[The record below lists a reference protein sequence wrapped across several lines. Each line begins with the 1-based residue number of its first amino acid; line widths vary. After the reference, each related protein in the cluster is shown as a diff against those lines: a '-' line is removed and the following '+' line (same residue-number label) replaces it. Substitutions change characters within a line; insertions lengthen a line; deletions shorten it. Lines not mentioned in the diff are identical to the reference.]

1 MTDHASAGQLRAVKF
16 SRLSKRAL
24 LLGLTATQ
32 LVTIGAGALPLV
44 VALYTGTGALFA
56 IPVLVVAVAA
66 ALVPVGGRQVVAWVP
81 VALSWAWRSMTGQL
95 HYRARITGT
104 TTGAGTTRAARPR
117 PAGTLALPGD
127 MAALRQYVDPV
138 TGAVLVHDPHA
149 ATLTAL
155 LPVTHPAFV
164 LLDPGEQQRRVTA
177 WGRVLATISRSG
189 HIAAL
194 QVIERTLPGSGA
206 SLADWWRTHGTAD
219 GSFAARTYADLIE
232 RAGPAG
238 EQHATT
244 IALSLD
250 LTAAARTVRAA
261 GGGLRGAAAVLRQEV
276 ETLVIALRAADLT
289 PGDPYDAGQLA
300 IHLRTAY
307 DPAIGPA
314 LERHPTLGRE
324 LAAAGPI
331 AVTEAWGNLRADG
344 AHHCV
349 LWISQ
354 WPQARTYPG
363 FLAPLLLSSGIQRTL
378 SVTYRPVRP
387 DVAMRELRRR
397 RTGHLSDANQR
408 ARMGQ
413 TTDATDQA
421 ELSDVLQQE
430 ADLAA
435 GHSLLTTTGLI
446 TISANDAERLEHDV
460 AAVEQAAIQAGV
472 ETRRLWG
479 QQAQAFA
486 RSVLPG

>member
-1 MTDHASAGQLRAVKF
+1 MTDHAPTGQLRAVKF
-16 SRLSKRAL
+16 SRLSKQAL

-32 LVTIGAGALPLV
+32 LATIGVGGLPLV
-44 VALYTGTGALFA
+44 VALYTGTGALYSA
-56 IPVLVVAVAA
+56 VLLALAGAA
-66 ALVPVGGRQVVAWVP
+66 ALVPVGGRQAIVWVP
-81 VALSWAWRSMTGQL
+81 VAASWTWRIVTGQL
-95 HYRARITGT
+95 DFRARITG
-104 TTGAGTTRAARPR
+104 RMARPR

-127 MAALRQYVDPV
+127 VAALRQYTDPT
-138 TGAVLVHDPHA
+138 TGTVLVHDPHA

-177 WGRVLATISRSG
+177 WGRVLATVSRSG

-194 QVIERTLPGSGA
+194 QVTERTLPGSGA
-206 SLADWWRTHGTAD
+206 SLADWWQTHGTHD
-219 GSFAARTYADLIE
+219 GSFASRTYADLID

-250 LTAAARTVRAA
+250 LNAAARTIRAA
-261 GGGLRGAAAVLRQEV
+261 GGGLRGGAAVLRQEV
-276 ETLVIALRAADLT
+276 ETLTIALRAADLT
-289 PGDPYDAGQLA
+289 PGEQYDAGQLA
-300 IHLRTAY
+300 IYLRTAY

-314 LERHPTLGRE
+314 LERHATLGRE

-331 AVTEAWGNLRADG
+331 AVTETWGHLRADG

-354 WPQARTYPG
+354 WPQSQTYPG
-363 FLAPLLLSSGIQRTL
+363 FLGPLLLSSGVQRTIAL
-378 SVTYRPVRP
+378 TYRPVRT
-387 DVAMRELRRR
+387 DAAMRELRRR
-397 RTGHLSDANQR
+397 RTGHLSDATQR

-421 ELSDVLQQE
+421 ELADVLQQE

-460 AAVEQAAIQAGV
+460 AGVEQAAIQAGV

-486 RSVLPG
+486 RTILPG

>member
-1 MTDHASAGQLRAVKF
+1 MTDHASTGQLRAVKF

-32 LVTIGAGALPLV
+32 LATIGVGGLPLV
-44 VALYTGTGALFA
+44 VALYTGTGALYA
-56 IPVLVVAVAA
+56 IVLLVVAVAA
-66 ALVPVGGRQVVAWVP
+66 ALVPVGGRQAISWVP
-81 VALSWAWRSMTGQL
+81 IAASWTCRTLTGQL
-95 HYRARITGT
+95 HYRARIASRT
-104 TTGAGTTRAARPR
+104 TRPR

-127 MAALRQYVDPV
+127 AAALRQFTDPV
-138 TGAVLVHDPHA
+138 TDAVLVHDPHA

-155 LPVTHPAFV
+155 LPVAHPAFV

-177 WGRVLATISRSG
+177 WGRALATISRSG

-194 QVIERTLPGSGA
+194 QVTERTLPGSGA
-206 SLADWWRTHGTAD
+206 SLADWWQTHGTND
-219 GSFAARTYADLIE
+219 GSFASRTYADLIE

-250 LTAAARTVRAA
+250 LNTAARTIRAA
-261 GGGLRGAAAVLRQEV
+261 GGGLRGGATVLRQEV
-276 ETLVIALRAADLT
+276 ETLTIALRAADLT

-331 AVTEAWGNLRADG
+331 AVTETWGNLRADG

-354 WPQARTYPG
+354 WPQAQTYPG
-363 FLAPLLLSSGIQRTL
+363 FLGPLLLSSGVQRTISL
-378 SVTYRPVRP
+378 TYRPVRP
-387 DVAMRELRRR
+387 DTAMRELRRR
-397 RTGHLSDANQR
+397 RTGHLSDATQR

-421 ELSDVLQQE
+421 ELTDVLQQE

-446 TISANDAERLEHDV
+446 TISANDAERLEHDI
-460 AAVEQAAIQAGV
+460 AAVEQAAIQAGI

-486 RSVLPG
+486 RSILHS

>member
-1 MTDHASAGQLRAVKF
+1 MTDHASTGQLRAVKF

-32 LVTIGAGALPLV
+32 LATIGAGALPLV
-44 VALYTGTGALFA
+44 IALYTGTGALYA
-56 IPVLVVAVAA
+56 ILLLAVASAA
-66 ALVPVGGRQVVAWVP
+66 ALVPVGGRHAVAWVP
-81 VALSWAWRSMTGQL
+81 IAGSWVWRTVTGQL
-95 HYRARITGT
+95 HYRARITE
-104 TTGAGTTRAARPR
+104 RAARPR

-127 MAALRQYVDPV
+127 AAALRQYTDPV
-138 TGAVLVHDPHA
+138 TGALLVHDPHA
-149 ATLTAL
+149 PTLTVI

-164 LLDPGEQQRRVTA
+164 LLDPGEQQRRVAA
-177 WGRVLATISRSG
+177 WGRVLATVSRSG

-194 QVIERTLPGSGA
+194 QVVERTLPGSGA
-206 SLADWWRTHGTAD
+206 SLADWWQTHGIDD
-219 GSFAARTYADLIE
+219 GSFAARTYADLID

-238 EQHATT
+238 EQHATS

-250 LTAAARTVRAA
+250 MNAAARTIRAA
-261 GGGLRGAAAVLRQEV
+261 GGGLRGAAAVLRQEA
-276 ETLVIALRAADLT
+276 ETLTIALRAADLA
-289 PGDPYDAGQLA
+289 PGTPYDPGQLA
-300 IHLRTAY
+300 VHLRTAY

-331 AVTEAWGNLRADG
+331 AVTETWGNLRADG

-354 WPQARTYPG
+354 WPQTRTYPG
-363 FLAPLLLSSGIQRTL
+363 FLAPLLLSSGVQRTL
-378 SVTYRPVRP
+378 SLVYRPVRA

-397 RTGHLSDANQR
+397 RTGHLSDATQR

-421 ELSDVLQQE
+421 ELTDVLQQE

-446 TISANDAERLEHDV
+446 TISADTLERLEHDV
-460 AAVEQAAIQAGV
+460 AAVEQAAIQAGI

-486 RSVLPG
+486 RSILPG

>member
-1 MTDHASAGQLRAVKF
+1 MADHASTGQLRAVKF

-32 LVTIGAGALPLV
+32 LATIGIGGLPLV
-44 VALYTGTGALFA
+44 VTLYTGTGALYA
-56 IPVLVVAVAA
+56 IPVLLIAA
-66 ALVPVGGRQVVAWVP
+66 AGALVPVGGRQAVSWVP
-81 VALSWAWRSMTGQL
+81 VAGSWAWRTVTGQL
-95 HYRARITGT
+95 HYRARVTGRT
-104 TTGAGTTRAARPR
+104 ERPR

-127 MAALRQYVDPV
+127 VAALRQYTDPV

-149 ATLTAL
+149 ATLTTL

-177 WGRVLATISRSG
+177 WGRVLASVSRSG

-194 QVIERTLPGSGA
+194 QVTERTLPGSGA
-206 SLADWWRTHGTAD
+206 SLADWWQTHGTHD
-219 GSFAARTYADLIE
+219 GSFASRTYADLIE

-250 LTAAARTVRAA
+250 MNSAARTIRAA
-261 GGGLRGAAAVLRQEV
+261 GGGLRGGAAVLRQEV
-276 ETLVIALRAADLT
+276 KTLTIALRAADLT
-289 PGDPYDAGQLA
+289 PGEPYDAGRLA

-331 AVTEAWGNLRADG
+331 AVTETWGNLRADG
-344 AHHCV
+344 AHHCA
-349 LWISQ
+349 LWIAQ
-354 WPQARTYPG
+354 WPQTQTYPG
-363 FLAPLLLSSGIQRTL
+363 FLGPLLLSSGVQRTIAL
-378 SVTYRPVRP
+378 TYRPLRP
-387 DVAMRELRRR
+387 DVAMRDLRRR
-397 RTGHLSDANQR
+397 RTGHLSDATQR

-421 ELSDVLQQE
+421 ELADVLQQE

-446 TISANDAERLEHDV
+446 TISANDTERLEHDV

-486 RSVLPG
+486 RSILPG

>member
-1 MTDHASAGQLRAVKF
+1 MVDYASTGQLRAVKF
-16 SRLSKRAL
+16 SRLSKRSL

-32 LVTIGAGALPLV
+32 LATIGIGGLPLV
-44 VALYTGTGALFA
+44 VALYTGTGAAYA
-56 IPVLVVAVAA
+56 IPVLIVAVAA
-66 ALVPVGGRQVVAWVP
+66 ALIPVGGRQAVTWVP
-81 VALSWAWRSMTGQL
+81 IAGSWAWRTVTGQL
-95 HYRARITGT
+95 HYRARITG
-104 TTGAGTTRAARPR
+104 RAARPR

-127 MAALRQYVDPV
+127 AAVLRQYTDPV

-149 ATLTAL
+149 STLTAI
-155 LPVTHPAFV
+155 LPVTHAAFV

-177 WGRVLATISRSG
+177 WGRVLATVSRSG
-189 HIAAL
+189 HVAAL
-194 QVIERTLPGSGA
+194 QVVERTLPGSGA
-206 SLADWWRTHGTAD
+206 SLADWWQTHGIDD
-219 GSFAARTYADLIE
+219 GSFASRTYADLID

-250 LTAAARTVRAA
+250 MNAAARPIRAA

-276 ETLVIALRAADLT
+276 ETLAIALRAADLT
-289 PGDPYDAGQLA
+289 PGQPYDAGQLA

-331 AVTEAWGNLRADG
+331 AVTETWGNLRADG

-354 WPQARTYPG
+354 WPQAQAYPG
-363 FLAPLLLSSGIQRTL
+363 FLAPLLLSSGVQRTL
-378 SVTYRPVRP
+378 SLTYRPVRT

-397 RTGHLSDANQR
+397 RTGHLSDATQR
-408 ARMGQ
+408 ARIGQ

-421 ELSDVLQQE
+421 ELADVLQQE
-430 ADLAA
+430 VDLAA
-435 GHSLLTTTGLI
+435 GHSLLTATGLI
-446 TISANDAERLEHDV
+446 TISATDVERLEHDV

-479 QQAQAFA
+479 QQAQALA
-486 RSVLPG
+486 RSILPG

>member
-1 MTDHASAGQLRAVKF
+1 MSDQAQTGGPLRAVKF

-32 LVTIGAGALPLV
+32 LATIGIGGLPLV
-44 VALYTGTGALFA
+44 IALYTGTGAHYA
-56 IPVLVVAVAA
+56 IVLLAGAAAA
-66 ALVPVGGRQVVAWVP
+66 ALVPVGGRQAITWVP
-81 VALSWAWRSMTGQL
+81 IAGSWAWRTVTGQRDF
-95 HYRARITGT
+95 RAR
-104 TTGAGTTRAARPR
+104 TTGRVARPR

-127 MAALRQYVDPV
+127 AAALRQYTDPI

-155 LPVTHPAFV
+155 LPVTHPAFM

-177 WGRVLATISRSG
+177 WGRVLATVSRSG

-194 QVIERTLPGSGA
+194 QVTERTLPGSGA
-206 SLADWWRTHGTAD
+206 SLADWWQAHGTHD
-219 GSFAARTYADLIE
+219 ESFASRTYADLIG

-250 LTAAARTVRAA
+250 LNAAARTIRAA
-261 GGGLRGAAAVLRQEV
+261 GGGLRGGATVLRQEV
-276 ETLVIALRAADLT
+276 ETLTIALRAADLT
-289 PGDPYDAGQLA
+289 PGEPYDAGRLA
-300 IHLRTAY
+300 VHLRTSY

-331 AVTEAWGNLRADG
+331 AVTETWGQLRADG
-344 AHHCV
+344 ARHCV
-349 LWISQ
+349 LWIAQ
-354 WPQARTYPG
+354 WPQSPTYPG
-363 FLAPLLLSSGIQRTL
+363 FLAPLLLSSGVERTISL
-378 SVTYRPVRP
+378 TYRPVRT
-387 DVAMRELRRR
+387 DAAMRELRRR
-397 RTGHLSDANQR
+397 RTGHLSDATQR

-413 TTDATDQA
+413 TSDATDQA
-421 ELSDVLQQE
+421 ELADVLQQE

-446 TISANDAERLEHDV
+446 TISAQDAERLEHDV

-486 RSVLPG
+486 RTVLPS

>member
-1 MTDHASAGQLRAVKF
+1 MSAPATGRLGSVKF

-24 LLGLTATQ
+24 ILGLTATQ
-32 LVTIGAGALPLV
+32 LVTIGLGALPLV
-44 VALYTGTGALFA
+44 VALYSGSGTLLA
-56 IPVLVVAVAA
+56 IPVLVLATAA
-66 ALVPVGGRQVVAWVP
+66 AVVRLGGRHVIDWIPIA
-81 VALSWAWRSMTGQL
+81 ASWTWRTTTGQL
-95 HYRARITGT
+95 HYRARLTG
-104 TTGAGTTRAARPR
+104 RRSRPR

-127 MAALRQYVDPV
+127 TAALRQYTDPV
-138 TGAVLVHDPHA
+138 TGAVLVHDSHA
-149 ATLTAL
+149 NTLTAI

-177 WGRVLATISRSG
+177 WGRVLATVSRSG

-194 QVIERTLPGSGA
+194 QVTERTLPGSGA
-206 SLADWWRTHGTAD
+206 SLVDWWKAHGIDD
-219 GSFAARTYADLIE
+219 GSFASRTYADLID

-250 LTAAARTVRAA
+250 MSAAARSARAA

-276 ETLVIALRAADLT
+276 ETLTIALRAADLT
-289 PGDPYDAGQLA
+289 PGDPYDAGRLA
-300 IHLRTAY
+300 VHLRTAY

-331 AVTEAWGNLRADG
+331 AVTETWGNLRADAG
-344 AHHCV
+344 YHCV

-354 WPQARTYPG
+354 WPQSQTYPG
-363 FLAPLLLSSGIQRTL
+363 FLAPLLLSSGVQRTVSL
-378 SVTYRPVRP
+378 TYRPVRA
-387 DVAMRELRRR
+387 DVAVRELRRR
-397 RTGHLSDANQR
+397 RTGHLSDAAQR

-413 TTDATDQA
+413 TTDATDRA

-435 GHSLLTTTGLI
+435 GHSLLTATGLI
-446 TISANDAERLEHDV
+446 TISAPDLARLAHDV
-460 AAVEQAAIQAGV
+460 AAVEQAAIQASV

-486 RSVLPG
+486 RSVLPT

>member
-1 MTDHASAGQLRAVKF
+1 MSAPSTGRLGAVKF

-24 LLGLTATQ
+24 ILGLTAPQ
-32 LVTIGAGALPLV
+32 LVTIGLGALPLV
-44 VALYTGTGALFA
+44 IALYSGSGALYA
-56 IPVLVVAVAA
+56 IPVLILTAAA
-66 ALVPVGGRQVVAWVP
+66 ALVPLGGRHVIDWVP
-81 VALSWAWRSMTGQL
+81 IAASWAWRTTTGQL
-95 HYRARITGT
+95 HYRARLI
-104 TTGAGTTRAARPR
+104 RPVRPR

-127 MAALRQYVDPV
+127 TAALRQYTDPI

-149 ATLTAL
+149 NILTAL
-155 LPVTHPAFV
+155 LSVTHPAFV
-164 LLDPGEQQRRVTA
+164 LLDPGEQQRRVSA
-177 WGRVLATISRSG
+177 WGRVLATVSRSG

-194 QVIERTLPGSGA
+194 QVTERTLPGSGA
-206 SLADWWRTHGTAD
+206 SLVDWWRAHGIDD
-219 GSFAARTYADLIE
+219 GSFASRTYADLID

-250 LTAAARTVRAA
+250 MNAAARAVRAA

-276 ETLVIALRAADLT
+276 ETLRIALRAADLI
-289 PGDPYDAGQLA
+289 PGDPYDAGRLA
-300 IHLRTAY
+300 VHLRTAY

-331 AVTEAWGNLRADG
+331 AVTETWGNLRADG

-354 WPQARTYPG
+354 WPQSQTYPG
-363 FLAPLLLSSGIQRTL
+363 FLAPLLLSSGIQRTVSL
-378 SVTYRPVRP
+378 TYRPVRA
-387 DVAMRELRRR
+387 DVALRELRRR
-397 RTGHLSDANQR
+397 RTGHLSDATQR

-413 TTDATDQA
+413 TTDATDRA

-435 GHSLLTTTGLI
+435 GHSLLTTSGLI
-446 TISANDAERLEHDV
+446 TISAPDAEHLEHDV
-460 AAVEQAAIQAGV
+460 AAVEQAAIQASV

-486 RSVLPG
+486 RSILPT

>member
-1 MTDHASAGQLRAVKF
+1 MSAPSTGQLGAVKF

-24 LLGLTATQ
+24 ILGLTATQ
-32 LVTIGAGALPLV
+32 LVTIGLGAVPLV
-44 VALYTGTGALFA
+44 VALYQGSGALYA
-56 IPVLVVAVAA
+56 IPVLVLTAGA
-66 ALVPVGGRQVVAWVP
+66 ALVPWGGRHLIDWVP
-81 VALSWAWRSMTGQL
+81 IAASWAWRTATGQL
-95 HYRARITGT
+95 HYRARITN
-104 TTGAGTTRAARPR
+104 RQVRPR

-127 MAALRQYVDPV
+127 TAALRQYTDPV
-138 TGAVLVHDPHA
+138 TGGVLVHDPRA
-149 ATLTAL
+149 ATLTVL
-155 LPVTHPAFV
+155 IPVTHRAFV

-177 WGRVLATISRSG
+177 WGRVLATVSRSG

-194 QVIERTLPGSGA
+194 QVTERTLPGSGA
-206 SLADWWRTHGTAD
+206 SLADWWHAHGIDD
-219 GSFAARTYADLIE
+219 GSFASRTYADLID

-250 LTAAARTVRAA
+250 MNTAARGIRAA
-261 GGGLRGAAAVLRQEV
+261 GGGLRGAAAVLRQEL
-276 ETLVIALRAADLT
+276 ETLMIALRAADLT
-289 PGDPYDAGQLA
+289 PGDPYDPGRLA
-300 IHLRTAY
+300 VHLRTAY
-307 DPAIGPA
+307 DPALGPA

-331 AVTEAWGNLRADG
+331 AVTETWGNLRADG
-344 AHHCV
+344 GYHCV

-363 FLAPLLLSSGIQRTL
+363 FLAPLLLSSGVQRTVSL
-378 SVTYRPVRP
+378 AYRPVRT
-387 DVAMRELRRR
+387 DVAVRELRRR
-397 RTGHLSDANQR
+397 RTGHLSDAAQR

-435 GHSLLTTTGLI
+435 GHSLLTATGLI
-446 TISANDAERLEHDV
+446 TISAPDVEQLEHDI
-460 AAVEQAAIQAGV
+460 AAVAQAAIQAGL

-479 QQAQAFA
+479 QQAQALA
-486 RSVLPG
+486 RTILPG

>member
-1 MTDHASAGQLRAVKF
+1 MTDHAQSGGLLRAVKF

-32 LVTIGAGALPLV
+32 LTTIGIGGLPLV
-44 VALYTGTGALFA
+44 IALYTGTGALYA
-56 IPVLVVAVAA
+56 IVLLTVAVAA
-66 ALVPVGGRQVVAWVP
+66 ALLPVGGRQAISWVP
-81 VALSWAWRSMTGQL
+81 IAASWTRRTITGQL
-95 HYRARITGT
+95 DYRARITSRT
-104 TTGAGTTRAARPR
+104 AGPR

-127 MAALRQYVDPV
+127 VASLRQYTDPV

-177 WGRVLATISRSG
+177 WGRVLATVSRSG
-189 HIAAL
+189 HITAL
-194 QVIERTLPGSGA
+194 QVTERTLPGSGA
-206 SLADWWRTHGTAD
+206 SLADWWQTHGTND
-219 GSFAARTYADLIE
+219 GSFASRTYADLID

-250 LTAAARTVRAA
+250 MNTAARTIRAA
-261 GGGLRGAAAVLRQEV
+261 GGGLRGAATVLRQEV
-276 ETLVIALRAADLT
+276 ETLTIALRAADLT
-289 PGDPYDAGQLA
+289 PGDPYDAGRLA
-300 IHLRTAY
+300 IHVRTAY

-324 LAAAGPI
+324 LATTGPI
-331 AVTEAWGNLRADG
+331 AVTETWGNLRADG
-344 AHHCV
+344 THHCV
-349 LWISQ
+349 LWIAQ
-354 WPQARTYPG
+354 WPQSRTFPG
-363 FLAPLLLSSGIQRTL
+363 FLAPLLLSSGVQRTISL
-378 SVTYRPVRP
+378 TYRPVRT
-387 DVAMRELRRR
+387 DAAMRELRRR
-397 RTGHLSDANQR
+397 RTGHLSDATQR

-421 ELSDVLQQE
+421 ELADVLQQE

-446 TISANDAERLEHDV
+446 TISAHDAEQLEHDV
-460 AAVEQAAIQAGV
+460 ASVEQAAIQTGV

-486 RSVLPG
+486 RSILPG

>member
-1 MTDHASAGQLRAVKF
+1 MTDHAPTGQLRAVKF

-32 LVTIGAGALPLV
+32 LATIGIGGLPLV
-44 VALYTGTGALFA
+44 VTLYTGTGALYA
-56 IPVLVVAVAA
+56 AGLLAVAVAA
-66 ALVPVGGRQVVAWVP
+66 ALVPVGGRQAVAWVP
-81 VALSWAWRSMTGQL
+81 IAASWAWRTITGQL
-95 HYRARITGT
+95 HYRARITGRT
-104 TTGAGTTRAARPR
+104 ARPR

-127 MAALRQYVDPV
+127 VAALRQHTDPV

-155 LPVTHPAFV
+155 LPVTHSAFV

-177 WGRVLATISRSG
+177 WGRVLATLSRSG

-194 QVIERTLPGSGA
+194 QVTERTLPGSGA
-206 SLADWWRTHGTAD
+206 SLADWWRTHGIDD
-219 GSFAARTYADLIE
+219 GSFAARTYADLID

-250 LTAAARTVRAA
+250 MNAAARTIRAA
-261 GGGLRGAAAVLRQEV
+261 GGGLRGGAAVLRQEI
-276 ETLVIALRAADLT
+276 ETLTIALRAADLT
-289 PGDPYDAGQLA
+289 PGDAYDVGQLA

-331 AVTEAWGNLRADG
+331 AVTETWGNLRADG

-349 LWISQ
+349 LWIAQ
-354 WPQARTYPG
+354 WPQAQTYPG
-363 FLAPLLLSSGIQRTL
+363 FLAPLLLSSGVQRTIAL
-378 SVTYRPVRP
+378 TYRPVRA

-397 RTGHLSDANQR
+397 RTGHLSDATQR

-421 ELSDVLQQE
+421 ELADVLQQE

-446 TISANDAERLEHDV
+446 TISAKDAERLEHDI

-486 RSVLPG
+486 RTILPG